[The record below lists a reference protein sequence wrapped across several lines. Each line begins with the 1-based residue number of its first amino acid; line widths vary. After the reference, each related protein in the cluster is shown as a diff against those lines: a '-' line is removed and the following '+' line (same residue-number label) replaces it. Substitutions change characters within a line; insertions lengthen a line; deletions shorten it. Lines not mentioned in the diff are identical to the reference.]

1 MKNNELITICDNFE
15 KINPEFNKLFAK
27 LNEGIIP
34 DIKTEKVMLMQGERN
49 LSLWMKSLLI
59 FVMM

>member
-1 MKNNELITICDNFE
+1 MKNNELITICDDFE

-27 LNEGIIP
+27 LNEVIIP
-34 DIKTEKVMLMQGERN
+34 DIKTEKVMLMSGERILRLWMRN
-49 LSLWMKSLLI
+49 LSI

>member
-27 LNEGIIP
+27 LNEVIIP
-34 DIKTEKVMLMQGERN
+34 DIKTEKFMLMQGERN
-49 LSLWMKSLLI
+49 LSL
-59 FVMM
+59 

>member
-15 KINPEFNKLFAK
+15 KINLEFNKLFAK
-27 LNEGIIP
+27 LNEVIIP

-49 LSLWMKSLLI
+49 LSL
-59 FVMM
+59 